1 MIRESW
7 IYFVDLHSWSTKWAL
22 FLDWRMN
29 ASVTSPQGNL
39 NLILFEL
46 ELCIWHVTVDGP
58 RSPFSLELEYQEL
71 ARLEDNRVS
80 CHVIVLYTECIHR
93 HMIGFDLKVWL
104 YFLILAIIKWISTN
118 WNLENIFRQQSTTW
132 QFQCPC
138 NYSAIHNQK
147 KFTNQLK

>member
-1 MIRESW
+1 MIRASW
-7 IYFVDLHSWSTKWAL
+7 IYFVDLHSWRTKWAL

-29 ASVTSPQGNL
+29 ASVTSLRGNL

-46 ELCIWHVTVDGP
+46 ELCIWRVTFYWP
-58 RSPFSLELEYQEL
+58 HFSLELEYQEL

-104 YFLILAIIKWISTN
+104 YFLILVIIKWISTN
-118 WNLENIFRQQSTTW
+118 WNLEHIFRQQSTTW

-138 NYSAIHNQK
+138 NSSAMHNQK
-147 KFTNQLK
+147 KLTNQLK